1 MIEDGTFEGAQDDGL
16 NVHGTHLRVVGMGMR
31 GRGGLGLGGGLGG
44 GGWWEGEG
52 NPAGLISSSSSSSSS
67 GSSSS
72 SSNNNNNSSSSN
84 NTMLVVQF
92 EHPETYGFVSLRPG
106 DALQVLTYLLTYLLV
121 LSPSSTYSRLPSSSS
136 FPLLHLLLVGA
147 PPAAAT
153 RCSLRGRRRYR
164 ASARRW

>member
-1 MIEDGTFEGAQDDGL
+1 MSDFSFFYFYSLSHSSSSTYLLQHTRCGPGEIVIEDGTFEGAQDDGL

-31 GRGGLGLGGGLGG
+31 ERGGLGLGGGLGG

-72 SSNNNNNSSSSN
+72 SSSSSSSNNNNSSSSSN

-106 DALQVLTYLLTYLLV
+106 DALQVLTYLLTYLL
-121 LSPSSTYSRLPSSSS
+121 TY
-136 FPLLHLLLVGA
+136 
-147 PPAAAT
+147 
-153 RCSLRGRRRYR
+153 
-164 ASARRW
+164 